1 MNKIKRFVKYFKG
14 GFKVLENI
22 SEILKY
28 FKLKYYIVH
37 FYPYTY
43 PLRKGVSDPILHP
56 IIISTRRLDNK

>member
-28 FKLKYYIVH
+28 FKLKYYTVH
-37 FYPYTY
+37 FYPYTLCGRELVT
-43 PLRKGVSDPILHP
+43 PSCTQLLLVPVG
-56 IIISTRRLDNK
+56 